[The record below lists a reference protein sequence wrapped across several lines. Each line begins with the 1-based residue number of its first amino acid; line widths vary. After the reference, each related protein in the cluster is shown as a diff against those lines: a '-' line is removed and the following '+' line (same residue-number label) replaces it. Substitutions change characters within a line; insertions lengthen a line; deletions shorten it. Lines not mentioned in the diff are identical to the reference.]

1 MKIKLCVL
9 VALVY
14 LFPVISTAKSVSKLP
29 YLKKQGTAHQLIVG
43 DKPFLIIGGELGNS
57 SASSLSYMKD
67 IWPTLLK
74 LNLNTVLIPV
84 YWELIEPVEDEFDF
98 SLVDSLIYQARR
110 NDLKVVFLWFGTWK
124 NSMSCYAPKWAKTD

>member
-1 MKIKLCVL
+1 MKIKSFVIFGLI
-9 VALVY
+9 Y
-14 LFPVISTAKSVSKLP
+14 LFSIISSAKSASRLP
-29 YLKKQGTAHQLIVG
+29 YLEKQRTAHQLIVG

-74 LNLNTVLIPV
+74 LNLNSVLIPV

-124 NSMSCYAPKWAKTD
+124 NSMSCYAPKWVKTD

>member
-1 MKIKLCVL
+1 
-9 VALVY
+9 
-14 LFPVISTAKSVSKLP
+14 
-29 YLKKQGTAHQLIVG
+29 
-43 DKPFLIIGGELGNS
+43 
-57 SASSLSYMKD
+57 MKD